1 MEAKYW
7 DIGAHVKPQA
17 KRVNPILNEY
27 YNLPWRYVKLLKGD
41 FGFIKD
47 CFHTRAH
54 LRISALSE
62 NLASLSLHGGPQ
74 NGIIF
79 IRPAFESGISQ

>member
-7 DIGAHVKPQA
+7 DICVHVKPQA

-54 LRISALSE
+54 LRISALLRIWQVSACMVGHKMVSF
-62 NLASLSLHGGPQ
+62 L
-74 NGIIF
+74 
-79 IRPAFESGISQ
+79 